1 MGCPWSYPVLKSR
14 CSIPATVMDV
24 LSKMCGLLTFKV
36 SRKPSSFHARNFVLC
51 YQQNAMPSKSL
62 NNVRPPST
70 LSAGACRAQSPL
82 EGEPLPRRMKP
93 DASPSVHD
101 DIHLQIGCR
110 GSERRR
116 HSYGYL
122 VSTHR
127 VRRAEIC
134 NQYVRRQPLRRRGC
148 QGQFEERK
156 THFARVSN
164 VPQKEERLRFVSII
178 APCSSPP
185 GRRKVCRV
193 VGDRTASCKGL

>member
-1 MGCPWSYPVLKSR
+1 
-14 CSIPATVMDV
+14 
-24 LSKMCGLLTFKV
+24 
-36 SRKPSSFHARNFVLC
+36 
-51 YQQNAMPSKSL
+51 
-62 NNVRPPST
+62 
-70 LSAGACRAQSPL
+70 
-82 EGEPLPRRMKP
+82 MKP

-134 NQYVRRQPLRRRGC
+134 NQDGRRQPLRRRGC

-193 VGDRTASCKGL
+193 VGDRTASCKGLRKCLRAWKPRVGLCQASDLADRLTGLWSMAWSPHLANAARRLAWSVLSALAIVVADVCGERPRIPSTTRLKAAIASLLCSQR